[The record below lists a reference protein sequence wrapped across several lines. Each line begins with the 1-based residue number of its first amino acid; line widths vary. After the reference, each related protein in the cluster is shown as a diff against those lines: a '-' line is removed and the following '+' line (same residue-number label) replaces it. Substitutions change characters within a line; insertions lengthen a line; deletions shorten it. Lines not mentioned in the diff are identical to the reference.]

1 VNQTGEIL
9 YVKIYSLLRQLDIF
23 LFQGN
28 LSYVSLPSSPNF
40 YDTFSNGEKAR
51 IVAWQNDAVEPILE
65 KLVNGMD
72 AGHSAGSDVRSLTS
86 FSICQKLMSAIIN
99 EEELERIEHSNGHD
113 SNILCVELEEG
124 WLAHQDSERNQPRNG
139 VRLDVLPVDCPY
151 EQMSIDD
158 RILLEL
164 SQIGI
169 YPDPREPVVSVGY
182 FIVVFYSKR

>member
-1 VNQTGEIL
+1 MLKYIHFSDNS
-9 YVKIYSLLRQLDIF
+9 IYF
-23 LFQGN
+23 FQGN
-28 LSYVSLPSSPNF
+28 ISYVSLPSSPNV
-40 YDTFSNGEKAR
+40 YDPFSNGEKTG
-51 IVAWQNDAVEPILE
+51 IVVWQNDAVEPILE
-65 KLVNGMD
+65 KLVKGMD
-72 AGHSAGSDVRSLTS
+72 TGPGAGSDVRSFTC

-99 EEELERIEHSNGHD
+99 EEEIERIEHSNGHD

-124 WLAHQDSERNQPRNG
+124 WLAHQESERNRPRNG
-139 VRLDVLPVDCPY
+139 VRLGMLPVDHPY

-182 FIVVFYSKR
+182 SIIIFYSKNNFK